1 MNNNILTPK
10 KTEKFFE
17 ENVKFQ
23 KPLSEIE
30 IDKNILSIFNED
42 IIKKYIVLPYKLENN
57 VLTVITSTN
66 NMNKQRDISLSIKKI
81 LSINNKNWNITIKYT
96 DNNSELKRII
106 TQNTQYTFSTIAN
119 NDKEI
124 NIDMPATRQ
133 KVLNMINVAID
144 RDVSDIHI
152 LPNINGIIV
161 AFRVNGSLKDVSDE
175 FKFTLDQR
183 KQIANIAKNLDE
195 SGQARTSS
203 DLVPSRGSFEVKH
216 NGINVNIRIST
227 VPTAA
232 GYEKIN
238 FRLLVKRNN
247 KRKITDLGY
256 AKEDIDIIRLA
267 NKITTNGLFITAG
280 PTGSGK
286 STMIF
291 SVLYDEVDRAMLN
304 YNELK
309 NVMTIENPVEISE
322 PSFTQTQPRLSP
334 DKPELNL
341 DAPRLLTTFLRQDPD
356 LILYGEIRTKI
367 DASVA
372 TMAGQ
377 TGHKVYATVHANDCV
392 TTILRLLDLGVSRVS
407 LLEQIRMIMSQRL
420 IKILCPHCSKEYH
433 LTEQDKIILDEND
446 YNILSKST
454 LKTIGNIEDVEKCE
468 YCNGI
473 GYIKRIP
480 ILEYIIMTDELR
492 DLFMDSNIKYT
503 EIASILK
510 HCKFKNMWQKTF
522 NYIKDGKVD
531 LGEAIST
538 VSNKTAVDNIIK
550 YIQKEV

>member
-124 NIDMPATRQ
+124 NIDMSATRQ

-161 AFRVNGSLKDVSDE
+161 SFRVNGSLKDVSDE

-203 DLVPSRGSFEVKH
+203 DLVPSRGSFEV
-216 NGINVNIRIST
+216 I
-227 VPTAA
+227 
-232 GYEKIN
+232 
-238 FRLLVKRNN
+238 
-247 KRKITDLGY
+247 
-256 AKEDIDIIRLA
+256 
-267 NKITTNGLFITAG
+267 
-280 PTGSGK
+280 
-286 STMIF
+286 M
-291 SVLYDEVDRAMLN
+291 VLM
-304 YNELK
+304 
-309 NVMTIENPVEISE
+309 
-322 PSFTQTQPRLSP
+322 
-334 DKPELNL
+334 
-341 DAPRLLTTFLRQDPD
+341 
-356 LILYGEIRTKI
+356 
-367 DASVA
+367 
-372 TMAGQ
+372 
-377 TGHKVYATVHANDCV
+377 
-392 TTILRLLDLGVSRVS
+392 
-407 LLEQIRMIMSQRL
+407 
-420 IKILCPHCSKEYH
+420 
-433 LTEQDKIILDEND
+433 
-446 YNILSKST
+446 
-454 LKTIGNIEDVEKCE
+454 
-468 YCNGI
+468 
-473 GYIKRIP
+473 
-480 ILEYIIMTDELR
+480 
-492 DLFMDSNIKYT
+492 
-503 EIASILK
+503 
-510 HCKFKNMWQKTF
+510 
-522 NYIKDGKVD
+522 
-531 LGEAIST
+531 
-538 VSNKTAVDNIIK
+538 
-550 YIQKEV
+550 

>member
-57 VLTVITSTN
+57 VLTVITSIN

-81 LSINNKNWNITIKYT
+81 LSINNKNWNVTIKYT

-106 TQNTQYTFSTIAN
+106 TQNTQYTFSTITN

-124 NIDMPATRQ
+124 NIDMSATRQ

-309 NVMTIENPVEISE
+309 
-322 PSFTQTQPRLSP
+322 
-334 DKPELNL
+334 
-341 DAPRLLTTFLRQDPD
+341 
-356 LILYGEIRTKI
+356 KI
-367 DASVA
+367 VA
-372 TMAGQ
+372 
-377 TGHKVYATVHANDCV
+377 KRNND
-392 TTILRLLDLGVSRVS
+392 IKSRS
-407 LLEQIRMIMSQRL
+407 
-420 IKILCPHCSKEYH
+420 
-433 LTEQDKIILDEND
+433 
-446 YNILSKST
+446 
-454 LKTIGNIEDVEKCE
+454 
-468 YCNGI
+468 
-473 GYIKRIP
+473 
-480 ILEYIIMTDELR
+480 YIINEVTKNLLFDEVES
-492 DLFMDSNIKYT
+492 DNDHKYNLFRAKMFLKEFSSFINIQIQDDYLAHL
-503 EIASILK
+503 II
-510 HCKFKNMWQKTF
+510 NQKSDT
-522 NYIKDGKVD
+522 
-531 LGEAIST
+531 
-538 VSNKTAVDNIIK
+538 SNKKKTLHKNYEFVN
-550 YIQKEV
+550 

>member
-124 NIDMPATRQ
+124 NIDMSATRQ

-161 AFRVNGSLKDVSDE
+161 SFRVNGSLKDVSDE

-203 DLVPSRGSFEVKH
+203 DLVPSRGSFEV
-216 NGINVNIRIST
+216 
-227 VPTAA
+227 
-232 GYEKIN
+232 
-238 FRLLVKRNN
+238 
-247 KRKITDLGY
+247 
-256 AKEDIDIIRLA
+256 
-267 NKITTNGLFITAG
+267 
-280 PTGSGK
+280 
-286 STMIF
+286 
-291 SVLYDEVDRAMLN
+291 
-304 YNELK
+304 
-309 NVMTIENPVEISE
+309 
-322 PSFTQTQPRLSP
+322 
-334 DKPELNL
+334 
-341 DAPRLLTTFLRQDPD
+341 
-356 LILYGEIRTKI
+356 
-367 DASVA
+367 
-372 TMAGQ
+372 
-377 TGHKVYATVHANDCV
+377 
-392 TTILRLLDLGVSRVS
+392 
-407 LLEQIRMIMSQRL
+407 
-420 IKILCPHCSKEYH
+420 
-433 LTEQDKIILDEND
+433 
-446 YNILSKST
+446 
-454 LKTIGNIEDVEKCE
+454 
-468 YCNGI
+468 
-473 GYIKRIP
+473 
-480 ILEYIIMTDELR
+480 
-492 DLFMDSNIKYT
+492 
-503 EIASILK
+503 
-510 HCKFKNMWQKTF
+510 
-522 NYIKDGKVD
+522 
-531 LGEAIST
+531 
-538 VSNKTAVDNIIK
+538 
-550 YIQKEV
+550 

>member
-124 NIDMPATRQ
+124 NIDMSATRQ

-195 SGQARTSS
+195 SGQALIWSH
-203 DLVPSRGSFEVKH
+203 LEVHLKLS
-216 NGINVNIRIST
+216 I
-227 VPTAA
+227 
-232 GYEKIN
+232 
-238 FRLLVKRNN
+238 
-247 KRKITDLGY
+247 
-256 AKEDIDIIRLA
+256 
-267 NKITTNGLFITAG
+267 
-280 PTGSGK
+280 
-286 STMIF
+286 M
-291 SVLYDEVDRAMLN
+291 VLM
-304 YNELK
+304 
-309 NVMTIENPVEISE
+309 
-322 PSFTQTQPRLSP
+322 
-334 DKPELNL
+334 
-341 DAPRLLTTFLRQDPD
+341 
-356 LILYGEIRTKI
+356 
-367 DASVA
+367 
-372 TMAGQ
+372 
-377 TGHKVYATVHANDCV
+377 
-392 TTILRLLDLGVSRVS
+392 
-407 LLEQIRMIMSQRL
+407 
-420 IKILCPHCSKEYH
+420 
-433 LTEQDKIILDEND
+433 
-446 YNILSKST
+446 
-454 LKTIGNIEDVEKCE
+454 
-468 YCNGI
+468 
-473 GYIKRIP
+473 
-480 ILEYIIMTDELR
+480 
-492 DLFMDSNIKYT
+492 
-503 EIASILK
+503 
-510 HCKFKNMWQKTF
+510 
-522 NYIKDGKVD
+522 
-531 LGEAIST
+531 
-538 VSNKTAVDNIIK
+538 
-550 YIQKEV
+550 